1 MRHAALALAAAAT
14 VLTGQQVFEHGAP
27 GGVIPCAACH
37 GLDGHGR
44 PGTGAPRLAGLTA
57 KGVLANL
64 GVLASG
70 GSSDVVMQHVAASL
84 TPTER
89 DAVAA
94 YVATLH

>member
-1 MRHAALALAAAAT
+1 MRRGALVLAASIAA
-14 VLTGQQVFEHGAP
+14 GQQIFQHGAA

-44 PGTGAPRLAGLTA
+44 PGTGAPRLAGLSA
-57 KGVLANL
+57 PGVVANL

-70 GSSDVVMQHVAASL
+70 GGSDVVMQRVASSL
-84 TPTER
+84 SPAER

-94 YVATLH
+94 YVATLK